1 MAVYMSP
8 NRQRRR
14 IVAAGLLALL
24 LGLLGGWLLGRATAT
39 SVDDDVNASRQ
50 RGGNVADA
58 LRTLPIEY
66 EQLQS
71 GTGGKSPV
79 AFDEAV
85 QSIVDQLT
93 DAIHDA
99 PWLGPTA
106 RTQAVRDVEAVQK
119 AVAAKVS
126 PDAFRDTVE
135 KAATSVEDVFD
146 AKSRTG
152 GAA

>member
-1 MAVYMSP
+1 MSP

-14 IVAAGLLALL
+14 IVAAAIVALII
-24 LGLLGGWLLGRATAT
+24 GLLGGWLLGRATST
-39 SVDDDVNASRQ
+39 SVSDDVNASRT
-50 RGGNVADA
+50 RGGDVADA

-66 EQLQS
+66 EQLQA
-71 GTGGKSPV
+71 GTGGKTQL

-93 DAIHDA
+93 KAVQEA

-106 RTQAVRDVEAVQK
+106 RDQAVHAVETVQH

-126 PDAFRDTVE
+126 ADAFRDTVE
-135 KAATSVEDVFD
+135 KAAVSVEDVFA
-146 AKSRTG
+146 AKTRSG

>member
-1 MAVYMSP
+1 MSA

-14 IVAAGLLALL
+14 IVVAALIALVV
-24 LGLLGGWLLGRATAT
+24 GLLGGWLLGRATAT
-39 SVDDDVNASRQ
+39 SVNDDVNASRA
-50 RGGNVADA
+50 RGGNVADT

-66 EQLQS
+66 EQLRD
-71 GTGGKSPV
+71 GTGGKTQV

-85 QSIVDQLT
+85 QSIVDQVT
-93 DAIHDA
+93 KAVQQA

-106 RTQAVRDVEAVQK
+106 RDQAIHAVETVQQ

-126 PDAFRDTVE
+126 ADEFRDTVE
-135 KAATSVEDVFD
+135 KAATSVEDVFA
-146 AKSRTG
+146 AKSRSG